1 MQSWPPCG
9 ALIIEKQGEHQADLG
24 APPNPHSLAVQRVG
38 GADVRCKQKDEAMA
52 TDVFISVGRPC
63 TPNQEAFIVAIED
76 LLRTNGFS
84 PRAVGRSDFSS
95 KQPLKFVQEL
105 MNRCRGTVII
115 AFERLYVTEGEEKRG
130 SADCKLVKHEI
141 MPTVWNQIE
150 AAMAY
155 VLNQPLLVI
164 VEEGSRTEGLL
175 EAGYDWYVLK
185 VEIEPSSVNG
195 REFQGVFADW
205 ARRVRDHDIAERKKR
220 TELPPEFDFSRIKI
234 HQFFALMTPGQ
245 LWKFGAAIAA
255 IVAAAYS
262 LGRYFSHIFTP

>member
-1 MQSWPPCG
+1 
-9 ALIIEKQGEHQADLG
+9 
-24 APPNPHSLAVQRVG
+24 
-38 GADVRCKQKDEAMA
+38 MA

-63 TPNQEAFIVAIED
+63 TPNQEAFIVAVED

-105 MNRCRGTVII
+105 MNGCRGTVIV
-115 AFERLYVTEGEEKRG
+115 AFERLYVAEGEEKRG
-130 SADCKLVKHEI
+130 SADCKLVKREI

-164 VEEGSRTEGLL
+164 MEEGSRSEGLL

-185 VEIEPSSVNG
+185 VKIEPSSING

-205 ARRVRDHDIAERKKR
+205 ARRVREHDAAERKKR
-220 TELPPEFDFSRIKI
+220 SDLPPEFDFSRIKI
-234 HQFFALMTPGQ
+234 HQFLSLMTPGQ
-245 LWKFGAAIAA
+245 LWKLGAAITA
-255 IVAAAYS
+255 IIAAAYS
-262 LGRYFSHIFTP
+262 VGRYFGQFIKP